1 MRLVRKLA
9 ALAASAVI
17 VTAAFA
23 AEAASQLTS
32 EQFRSSAL
40 GRDWIYNVYLPD
52 GYETGQLRYPVLYLL
67 HGNGADQN
75 EWVAKGM
82 VHRTADALI
91 AAGEIPPCIIVMPSA
106 GVTWYVDRQ
115 ERMETAIIQDLIPE
129 VERRYRAI
137 HDRFGR
143 VIGGESMG
151 GYGSLRF
158 ILKYPELFAAAALL
172 SPAAYVPEPPPTSSA
187 RRVPPFQ
194 TNGQFDPE
202 VWRSLNYPALLDA
215 FMAKNIVVPIYV
227 DSGDDDEFQIEYHA
241 AAVHKIWRDK
251 NWPTEFRVVDGVH
264 NFDVWRN
271 TVREALRFVFETVRR
286 PELVGAG
293 EAAAARP

>member
-1 MRLVRKLA
+1 MHSARKLA
-9 ALAASAVI
+9 ALAASV
-17 VTAAFA
+17 VLTTVAFA
-23 AEAASQLTS
+23 AQASQLVS
-32 EQFRSSAL
+32 GHFRSPAL
-40 GRDWIYNVYLPD
+40 GRDWVYNVYLPD

-75 EWVAKGM
+75 EWVSKGM

-91 AAGEIPPCIIVMPSA
+91 AAGEIPPCIIIMPSA

-115 ERMETAIIQDLIPE
+115 ERMETAFIEDLIPE
-129 VERRYRAI
+129 VERRYRAL
-137 HDRFGR
+137 HDRFAR

-158 ILKYPELFAAAALL
+158 ILKYPERFAAAALL

-202 VWRSLNYPALLDA
+202 VWTSLNYPALLDA

-227 DSGDDDEFQIEYHA
+227 DSGDDDEFQIESHA
-241 AAVHKIWRDK
+241 AAIHKIWRDK
-251 NWPTEFRVVDGVH
+251 NWPAEFRVVDGVH
-264 NFDVWRN
+264 NFEVWRN

-286 PELVGAG
+286 PERIGAD
-293 EAAAARP
+293 EATAARP

>member
-1 MRLVRKLA
+1 MHLARTLA

-17 VTAAFA
+17 ATAAFA

-32 EQFRSSAL
+32 EQFRSPAL
-40 GRDWIYNVYLPD
+40 GRDWVYNVYLPD
-52 GYETGQLRYPVLYLL
+52 GYETGRLRYPVLYLL
-67 HGNGADQN
+67 HGNAQDQN
-75 EWVAKGM
+75 EWLRAQA
-82 VHRTADALI
+82 HRAADELI
-91 AAGEIPPCIIVMPSA
+91 TAGEIPSCIIVMPSA

-115 ERMETAIIQDLIPE
+115 ERMETAIVQDLIPQ
-129 VERRYRAI
+129 VEGRHRIIRDRAARAI
-137 HDRFGR
+137 
-143 VIGGESMG
+143 GGLSMG

-158 ILKYPELFAAAALL
+158 VLKYPELFAAAALM

-202 VWRSLNYPALLDA
+202 VWKSLNYPALLDA
-215 FMAKNIVVPIYV
+215 FMARNIVVPIWV

-241 AAVHKIWRDK
+241 AAVHRIWREK
-251 NWPTEFRVVDGVH
+251 GWPAEFRVVDGSH

-286 PELVGAG
+286 PELAGAG
-293 EAAAARP
+293 ELNAAPQ